1 MLNLFLG
8 LIRADVENLL
18 DFPTNLELTD
28 NEKRKLIDDVLEV
41 YEKLREGT
49 SQDPSLKD
57 FYEDSGFFSAAI
69 AYGHLRLLMRRRIQQ
84 LNDNLKRI
92 NEDYKK
98 GTPEDAKALITV
110 FQEQTTAPSTYK
122 GVVFM
127 QDAAKPS
134 NLFLFEQCLDN
145 VPKENAEEVGKR
157 LDSIVKDLFDVGLY
171 IAAEEFISDSICI
184 ARNVFGR
191 RLQKFSTF
199 NTAAHPISRILDGD
213 VIKLYGESLTK
224 VLEERGGD
232 ESEQILRASLCS
244 DDKYLLERYEST
256 LRRPRIAAASS
267 SAVQK
272 HLDRLEQSDVQE
284 TRYVIVA
291 KTGRFNKHLPNE
303 T

>member
-98 GTPEDAKALITV
+98 GTPEDAKA
-110 FQEQTTAPSTYK
+110 
-122 GVVFM
+122 G
-127 QDAAKPS
+127 
-134 NLFLFEQCLDN
+134 
-145 VPKENAEEVGKR
+145 
-157 LDSIVKDLFDVGLY
+157 
-171 IAAEEFISDSICI
+171 
-184 ARNVFGR
+184 
-191 RLQKFSTF
+191 
-199 NTAAHPISRILDGD
+199 
-213 VIKLYGESLTK
+213 
-224 VLEERGGD
+224 
-232 ESEQILRASLCS
+232 
-244 DDKYLLERYEST
+244 
-256 LRRPRIAAASS
+256 
-267 SAVQK
+267 
-272 HLDRLEQSDVQE
+272 
-284 TRYVIVA
+284 
-291 KTGRFNKHLPNE
+291 
-303 T
+303 

>member
-98 GTPEDAKALITV
+98 GTPEDAKALITT
-110 FQEQTTAPSTYK
+110 FHEQTTAPSTYK
-122 GVVFM
+122 
-127 QDAAKPS
+127 
-134 NLFLFEQCLDN
+134 
-145 VPKENAEEVGKR
+145 
-157 LDSIVKDLFDVGLY
+157 
-171 IAAEEFISDSICI
+171 
-184 ARNVFGR
+184 
-191 RLQKFSTF
+191 
-199 NTAAHPISRILDGD
+199 
-213 VIKLYGESLTK
+213 
-224 VLEERGGD
+224 
-232 ESEQILRASLCS
+232 
-244 DDKYLLERYEST
+244 
-256 LRRPRIAAASS
+256 
-267 SAVQK
+267 
-272 HLDRLEQSDVQE
+272 
-284 TRYVIVA
+284 
-291 KTGRFNKHLPNE
+291 
-303 T
+303 